1 MKRIGIFG
9 GTFNP
14 VHSGHVAVAL
24 KAARE
29 HRLDKVLVVPAARN
43 PFKEAGGNDALRW
56 TLVKYACAEH
66 PVLEPFGFELE
77 RGGVSYAIDTVRKVK
92 ELYPDAEIFFI
103 VGEDSVEGLPRWN
116 QAEELSRLVKFVAF
130 PRTRESSTEI
140 RGLLAERRPVAGMVP
155 PAVADFLDAKGV
167 VFDFGGVISVSP
179 RNDSWPLYGYCEKL
193 GLSRAAFDASWDR
206 FRAGWDAGEYD
217 FAGLYA
223 RTFELAGLPPPTSA
237 QLEELWRLDAES
249 WVRELSGETL
259 GLMRDLKAMGKRIGI
274 LSNMSE
280 DFHRRLF
287 AGACAG
293 YRALADVEVISGI
306 ERMVKP
312 DREIYDLAARRMG
325 FAPGELLFLDDT
337 EANVAAARDLGW
349 RSQIYKAVK

>member
-14 VHSGHVAVAL
+14 IHSGHVAVAL

-43 PFKEAGGNDALRW
+43 PFKEAGGRDALRW
-56 TLVKYACAEH
+56 TLVKYACAEY
-66 PVLEPFGFELE
+66 PILSPFDFELK
-77 RGGVSYAIDTVRKVK
+77 RGGVSYAIDTVRRVK

-103 VGEDSVEGLPRWN
+103 VGEDSVEGLPRWHE
-116 QAEELSRLVKFVAF
+116 ADELSRLVKFISF

-140 RGLLAERRPVAGMVP
+140 RQLLSQKRSVADMVP
-155 PAVADFLDAKGV
+155 PAVADFLDAEGV

-193 GLSRAAFDASWDR
+193 GLSRAVLDDGWNR
-206 FRAGWDAGEYD
+206 FRAEWDGGKCD
-217 FAGLYA
+217 FAELYE
-223 RTFELAGLPPPTSA
+223 RTFALAGLPPPTA
-237 QLEELWRLDAES
+237 GQLEELWRLDARA

-259 GLMRDLKAMGKRIGI
+259 ELMRDLKSMGKRIGI

-287 AGACAG
+287 SEACAD
-293 YRALADVEVISGI
+293 YRALADAEVISGI

-312 DREIYDLAARRMG
+312 DRAIYDLAAERMNL
-325 FAPGELLFLDDT
+325 APGQLLFLDDT
-337 EANVAAARDLGW
+337 EANVIAARKFGW